1 MSSLT
6 DFLQLN
12 AKTEIQ
18 NLYVYNT
25 TQISVTDGGRCCCA
39 VVPLGITFANVEI
52 WGGGGGGNGG
62 CCCQWP
68 YGMASPGHYT
78 LDKFAVVPGQALT
91 ICAGGSTC
99 CGPNCKG
106 PDGFPSFVSRSG
118 TVLAC
123 AAGGI
128 GGCALCFYKGA
139 FPCTGLCVGASR
151 QDQAHVG
158 DLGICTTQGMSV
170 THNFC
175 ASDMFEAL
183 SGSPKFAQNL
193 RIGASHCNTPEGS
206 YTRSGCDRATTNWP
220 GGAGNGGSGCGGGCC
235 WGGWGASGLV
245 ILTFYG

>member
-6 DFLQLN
+6 DFLGLN

-18 NLYVYNT
+18 HLYVYNPS
-25 TQISVTDGGRCCCA
+25 QIAVTDGGRCCA
-39 VVPLGITFANVEI
+39 YTVPNGISYAYVEM

-68 YGMASPGHYT
+68 YGMASPGNYV
-78 LDKFAVVPGQALT
+78 LDRFTVSAGDVLT
-91 ICAGGSTC
+91 VCAAGSTC

-118 TVLAC
+118 SIIAC
-123 AAGGI
+123 AHGGI

-151 QDQAHVG
+151 QDRAQTG
-158 DLGICTTQGMSV
+158 DISICTTQGMSV

-175 ASDMFEAL
+175 ASDLFEAL
-183 SGSPKFAQNL
+183 NGSPKFAQNL

-206 YTRSGCDRATTNWP
+206 YTRSGCDRVPTNWP